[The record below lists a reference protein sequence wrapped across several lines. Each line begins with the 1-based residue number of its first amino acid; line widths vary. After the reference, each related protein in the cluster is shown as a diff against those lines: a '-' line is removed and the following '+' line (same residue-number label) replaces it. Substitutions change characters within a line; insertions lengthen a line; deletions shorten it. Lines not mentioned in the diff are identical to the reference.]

1 MDLINSKAR
10 LFVVGVIEGAVDALM
25 RGMILCTLLGLCWC
39 GLWLF
44 GGLHLFK
51 YSMLACL
58 AIVMAKD
65 NPVGVFFI
73 GAAIGSALQPW

>member
-10 LFVVGVIEGAVDALM
+10 LFVVGVIEGAVDALVQ
-25 RGMILCTLLGLCWC
+25 GLIFCTLLGLCWC

-44 GGLHLFK
+44 GGQHLFK
-51 YSMLACL
+51 YFALGCL
-58 AIVMAKD
+58 AVVLAKD
-65 NPVGVFFI
+65 GPVGVFFI